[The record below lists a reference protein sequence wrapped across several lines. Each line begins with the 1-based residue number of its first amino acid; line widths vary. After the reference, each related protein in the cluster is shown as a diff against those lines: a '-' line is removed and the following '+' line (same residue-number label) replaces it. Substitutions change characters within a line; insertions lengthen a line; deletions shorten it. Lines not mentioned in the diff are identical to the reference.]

1 MKLTIWI
8 SGISAS
14 GKTTLGKMLLN
25 SLVNQGEN
33 VAFFDGDILR
43 KKIKKKYGHNINDR
57 YEILNEYIELINRE
71 MDKDNIVIISTI
83 SHKKDMRM
91 HARNNIC
98 NFFEV
103 ILKCPAD
110 TCAKRDYKNQYVKAY
125 AGEYACFPGVT
136 EKFEMSDR
144 PDLIIDTNNNNIN
157 ESFDLLFQ
165 STKKYMNEL
174 VV

>member
-1 MKLTIWI
+1 MKFTIWI

-14 GKTTLGKMLLN
+14 GKTTLGGMLSN
-25 SLVNQGEN
+25 SLENIGEN
-33 VAFFDGDILR
+33 VTFFDGDILR
-43 KKIKKKYGHNINDR
+43 KKVNKNYGHNINDR
-57 YEILNEYIELINRE
+57 YEILYEYIKLINRE
-71 MDKDNIVIISTI
+71 MDKDKIVIISTI

-91 HARNNIC
+91 YARKNIC

-103 ILKCPAD
+103 ILKCPTE
-110 TCAKRDYKNQYVKAY
+110 TCAKRDYKNQYVKAF
-125 AGEYACFPGVT
+125 AGEYNCFPGVT

-144 PDLIIDTNNNNIN
+144 PDLIIDTKNNNIN

-174 VV
+174 TI